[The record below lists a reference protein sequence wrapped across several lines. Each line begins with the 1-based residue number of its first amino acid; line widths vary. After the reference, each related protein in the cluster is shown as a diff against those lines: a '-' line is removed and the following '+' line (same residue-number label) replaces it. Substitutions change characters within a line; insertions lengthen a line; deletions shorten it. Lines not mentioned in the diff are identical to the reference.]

1 MILRS
6 LALQHFRSYENTTFH
21 FSPNTTVIVGP
32 NTAGKSNLIEAIYLL
47 STGKSFKAERDTQ
60 MISVGESLGRAKA
73 LISKDEEKD
82 TLEVTVSE
90 TPGSLSSRGYSKRF
104 VVNGVPKRR
113 IDFAGILPS
122 LLFVPSDLD
131 IIVTSPSQRRNF
143 LDTVLEMTD
152 RQYRQ
157 ATTSYEKALRHRN
170 ALLDVV
176 QETGIRNDEQFAYWD
191 HLLIEN
197 GNYITDKREEIITYM
212 NAGEKTLLPFTVT
225 YDKSVIS
232 KERLEQYKGPEIGAG
247 VTLVGPHRD
256 DFFIEIKDERGNGQN
271 VKYFGSRGQQRLVV
285 LQLKLLQLAYIEQTL
300 GERPLLL
307 LDDIF
312 SELDEKHIAAVL
324 SLVTKQQ
331 TILTTTHKE
340 FIGSDIGEEAKIIEL
355 DTQTNPSV
363 L

>member
-1 MILRS
+1 MILKS
-6 LALQHFRSYENTTFH
+6 IALQHFRSYENTSYQ
-21 FSPNTTVIVGP
+21 FSPNTTVILGP

-47 STGKSFKAERDTQ
+47 ATGKSFKAEKDTQ
-60 MISVGESLGRAKA
+60 MISFGQSVGRVKG
-73 LISKDEEKD
+73 LITNNGEKD
-82 TLEVTVSE
+82 TLEVIVAEATGNMAGRSY
-90 TPGSLSSRGYSKRF
+90 TKRF
-104 VVNGVPKRR
+104 LVNGVPKRR
-113 IDFAGILPS
+113 VDFAGLLPA

-131 IIVTSPSQRRNF
+131 IIVTSPSQRRDF
-143 LDTVLEMTD
+143 LDTVLELTD
-152 RQYRQ
+152 RQYRI
-157 ATTSYEKALRHRN
+157 ASIAYDKALRHRN

-191 HLLIEN
+191 HLLIEH
-197 GNYITDKREEIITYM
+197 GNYITAKRQEIIDYM
-212 NAGEKTLLPFTVT
+212 NNGEKSLLPFMIT

-256 DFFIEIKDERGNGQN
+256 DFFIEITDERGERQN
-271 VKYFGSRGQQRLVV
+271 VKHFGSRGQQRLVV
-285 LQLKLLQLAYIEQTL
+285 LQLKLLQLAYIEQQL

-324 SLVTKQQ
+324 ALVTKQQ

-340 FIGSDIGEEAKIIEL
+340 FLASGLGDEATLIEL
-355 DTQTNPSV
+355 DKE
-363 L
+363 